1 MFGKATPP
9 SDDKRWKFI
18 HNVMKKNGFSSD
30 SLIETLHT
38 VQEYFGYI
46 DEDALRFVAES
57 LKIPYSR
64 AYGVVTFYHYFTLK
78 PKGEHTCVVCTGT
91 ACYIKGAQQ
100 LLNHLKQSHN
110 LSEGDTSEDGKISLL
125 TARCVGAC
133 SLAPVVVVDN
143 QILGDANPEKLDE
156 SLERCKNAI

>member
-9 SDDKRWKFI
+9 SDDKRWKFVL
-18 HNVMKKNGFSSD
+18 NVMKKNGFSSD

-46 DEDALRFVAES
+46 DEDALRYVAES

-64 AYGVVTFYHYFTLK
+64 AYSVVTFYHYFTLK

-91 ACYIKGAQQ
+91 ACYIKGANQ
-100 LLNHLKQSHN
+100 LLDHLKQNHN
-110 LSEGDTSEDGKISLL
+110 LVDGDTSEDGKISLL

-133 SLAPVVVVDN
+133 SLAPVVVIDD
-143 QILGDANPEKLDE
+143 QILGDMNSERLDE
-156 SLERCKNAI
+156 SLKRCKDAI